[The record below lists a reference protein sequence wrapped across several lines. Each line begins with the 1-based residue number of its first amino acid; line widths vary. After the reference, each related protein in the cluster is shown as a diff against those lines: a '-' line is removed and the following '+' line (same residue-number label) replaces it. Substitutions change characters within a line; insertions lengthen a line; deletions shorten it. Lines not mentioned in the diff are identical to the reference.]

1 MYTIY
6 ADVATYQWKVH
17 NGLMVFTKQ
26 PSTREVMTE
35 EMIVI
40 KPKKTRK
47 RVTWILCYLCISC
60 RFYIYG
66 DTFSYLIIPCHSVV
80 VENLQNHKWILVL
93 IFTDYTEKND
103 YIQTHERQLMTIS
116 CLLETNYY
124 FPMPYY
130 NA

>member
-40 KPKKTRK
+40 KPKKNEK
-47 RVTWILCYLCISC
+47 KSNMDIMLLVYFMPILYL
-60 RFYIYG
+60 R
-66 DTFSYLIIPCHSVV
+66 
-80 VENLQNHKWILVL
+80 
-93 IFTDYTEKND
+93 
-103 YIQTHERQLMTIS
+103 
-116 CLLETNYY
+116 
-124 FPMPYY
+124 
-130 NA
+130 